1 MLELFR
7 FNFNFFYFIFL
18 NKYNKYQY
26 LYLICINC
34 RYLSISEMFC
44 TFKKKINYDV
54 IVTLVQKLTPC
65 AEIDTLCRNGHP
77 VQKLTPCANGPVNR
91 HAL

>member
-7 FNFNFFYFIFL
+7 FYLNFIFIFFYIL

-44 TFKKKINYDV
+44 TFKKINYV
-54 IVTLVQKLTPC
+54 IVTL
-65 AEIDTLCRNGHP
+65 

>member
-7 FNFNFFYFIFL
+7 FYLNFILFFFFYIL

-44 TFKKKINYDV
+44 TFKKKINYV
-54 IVTLVQKLTPC
+54 IVTL
-65 AEIDTLCRNGHP
+65 